1 MMLLELFDF
10 NADGEWSEDDGLHIK
25 RFEIDDET
33 YDLQVKQDV
42 VDGEQVLFC
51 TFFHVKDGV
60 RSLDLSGLN
69 RSPLKII
76 STVVN
81 SIKERLPD
89 AMVYIFTAKDEPER
103 IRFYKKLA
111 AHLEIMYHLRKEVVE
126 REDGTIFALSKP
138 SSALRLKDFA

>member
-1 MMLLELFDF
+1 MLLEIFDF

-25 RFEIDDET
+25 RFEVGGET
-33 YDLQVKQDV
+33 YDLQVKQDE

-60 RSLDLSGLN
+60 RSLDLSGLGK
-69 RSPLKII
+69 SPLKVI

-81 SIKERLPD
+81 SIKEHLPD
-89 AMVYIFTAKDEPER
+89 AMVYIFTAKDAPER
-103 IRFYKKLA
+103 ARFYKKLA
-111 AHLEIMYHLRKEVVE
+111 AYLETMYHLRKEIVE
-126 REDGTIFALSKP
+126 RQDGIIFALSKP